1 MGFDWQRAADVV
13 DKIDEEVRELREAV
27 TASGSSSDAAE
38 EELGD
43 LLFAIA
49 NLARKL
55 GIAPERALRLANDKS
70 KDRFEHMERQAKT
83 DGVRLEDQSFEQLDE
98 RWNAAKGNH
107 QATKDTKVG
116 TKVS

>member
-1 MGFDWQRAADVV
+1 VGFDWQRAADVV

-27 TASGSSSDAAE
+27 TASGPSSDAAE

-55 GIAPERALRLANDKS
+55 GIAPERALRLANDKFQ
-70 KDRFEHMERQAKT
+70 DRFEHMERAARA
-83 DGVRLEDQSFEQLDE
+83 DAVRLQDQSFEELDA
-98 RWNAAKGNH
+98 RWNAAKAN
-107 QATKDTKVG
+107 TKDTKS
-116 TKVS
+116 TKTR